1 MKKLN
6 KFISLF
12 AAAALLVLLPG
23 TNKLTAAAEE
33 PTTYYIRSIDDEWR
47 FQAGSAWDDTVA
59 HRELYYMNEQ
69 IKDGDVVIVDGSV
82 ANDPITVNVRLSNLT
97 VKSSDA
103 LVFTAKGYDQCFILD
118 NNIAAINGDV
128 KNAYVY
134 GISRCNFNSNVTN
147 LEVIGSGSDLNNL
160 NATVA
165 VVGTVSHLKATD
177 SGDNGVYFEYYDFP
191 AGKFHMENG
200 TLKTSEKD
208 YSKTP
213 SAQTTAPA
221 KPANPQQPAHTEQP
235 SAGTPSSDY
244 DDVPK
249 TGESNIILWLTAA
262 AAVCLMGR
270 FALKKAR

>member
-47 FQAGSAWDDTVA
+47 FQAGSAWNDTVA

-103 LVFTAKGYDQCFILD
+103 LVFTAKGYDQCLTSTTILPQ
-118 NNIAAINGDV
+118 
-128 KNAYVY
+128 
-134 GISRCNFNSNVTN
+134 S
-147 LEVIGSGSDLNNL
+147 
-160 NATVA
+160 
-165 VVGTVSHLKATD
+165 
-177 SGDNGVYFEYYDFP
+177 
-191 AGKFHMENG
+191 
-200 TLKTSEKD
+200 
-208 YSKTP
+208 
-213 SAQTTAPA
+213 TA
-221 KPANPQQPAHTEQP
+221 
-235 SAGTPSSDY
+235 
-244 DDVPK
+244 
-249 TGESNIILWLTAA
+249 
-262 AAVCLMGR
+262 M
-270 FALKKAR
+270 